1 MVALSRKK
9 EKPVNTNSTNGSTNG
24 HVQSQAPSVLSL
36 FASAHDEGDLSMASF
51 QTLSVADLGAQIQ
64 AAMGVPALDVPSTRA
79 VLLTLLLDDSGSIAF
94 RGNEQ
99 AVREGHNEIVK
110 ALGASKQSDDILAQC
125 SYLNKGVLY
134 PYQFIAQVPTLDARN
149 FKACGA
155 TPLYDRSIVT
165 LGSVLAKSREFTSSG
180 VPVNTVT
187 LIVTDGHD
195 EGSLHRARDVY
206 PIVQDMLAQESHIVA
221 GMGINDGDTDF
232 YEVFRSMGIP
242 DNWILT
248 PQSDPH
254 DIRKAFQLFSRSAV
268 SASHGQG
275 TFSQTAASG
284 FSVGG
289 VVV

>member
-1 MVALSRKK
+1 
-9 EKPVNTNSTNGSTNG
+9 VNANSNNGSING
-24 HVQSQAPSVLSL
+24 QAQNQAPSVLSL
-36 FASAHDEGDLSMASF
+36 FAGAHDEGDLSKASF
-51 QTLSVADLGAQIQ
+51 QILSVADLGAQIQ

-99 AVREGHNEIVK
+99 AVRDGHNEIVK
-110 ALGASKQSDDILAQC
+110 ALRASKQSDDILAQC
-125 SYLNKGVLY
+125 SYLNRGILY
-134 PYQFIAQVPTLDARN
+134 PYQFIAQVPALDSRN
-149 FKACGA
+149 FKASGA
-155 TPLYDRSIVT
+155 TPLYDCSIVT

-180 VPVNTVT
+180 VPINTVT

-195 EGSLHRARDVY
+195 EGSRHRARDVY

-221 GMGINDGDTDF
+221 GMGIDDGDTDF
-232 YEVFRSMGIP
+232 QAVFHSMGIP

-254 DIRKAFQLFSRSAV
+254 DIRRAFQLFSQSALSV
-268 SASHGQG
+268 AHSQG

-284 FSVGG
+284 FSVGRVG
-289 VVV
+289 V